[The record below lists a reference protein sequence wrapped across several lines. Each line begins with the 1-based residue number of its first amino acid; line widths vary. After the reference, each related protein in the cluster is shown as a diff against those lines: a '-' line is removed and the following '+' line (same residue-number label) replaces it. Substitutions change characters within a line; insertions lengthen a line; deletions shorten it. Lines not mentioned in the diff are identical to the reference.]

1 MAVTSNATMSD
12 AAITQAESWF
22 AAAEYV
28 PPDPIFALTAQYLR
42 DSFPLKVNL
51 GQGTYRDHDGKPRVL
66 PSVQQAREQLLAE
79 GLDHEYLPILGLHDF
94 RERAAETA
102 LGSAIYAERE
112 KLAICQSLSGTGAL
126 HLVGLLLKSC
136 RRPLPKVYIPE
147 PTWSNHHQVF
157 KSFGFECESFPYYD
171 YEHKTIDLGSYL
183 SVLNSAEEGSIFIV
197 HACAH
202 NPTGCDPSKA
212 QWHELGQIMKRRNL
226 FPLFDAAY
234 LGFNSGNL
242 DEDAFAIR
250 HFIDKLKLEAAV
262 CVSFAK
268 NMGLYGERVGCV
280 VIALNSQAVARNT
293 QSTLEMLQRSEVSNP
308 PAFGAKIASVVLGSE
323 KQRNAWFE
331 DLKTMSSR
339 IRVMRESLHD
349 ALIACEAPGSWDHL
363 KQQTGM
369 FGFLG
374 LCPEVVTKLRE
385 QHHIYMASNSRI
397 SIAGLTSS
405 NVRDVASCIKECLK
419 EVTQ

>member
-1 MAVTSNATMSD
+1 MTITTDTSSSTGPS
-12 AAITQAESWF
+12 TKAESWF
-22 AAAEYV
+22 IAAEYV
-28 PPDPIFALTAQYLR
+28 PPDAIFALTAQYLK
-42 DSFPLKVNL
+42 DPSLLKVNL
-51 GQGTYRDHDGKPRVL
+51 GQGTYRDHDGKPWVL
-66 PSVQQAREQLLAE
+66 PSVRQAREQLLTE

-94 RERAAETA
+94 RERAAETV
-102 LGSAIYAERE
+102 LGSVIYAERE
-112 KLAICQSLSGTGAL
+112 NLAICQSLSGTGAL
-126 HLVGLLLKSC
+126 HLVGLLLKTC

-157 KSFGFECESFPYYD
+157 KSLGFQCESFQYYD
-171 YEHKTIDLGSYL
+171 HKRKALDLDSYL
-183 SVLNSAEEGSIFIV
+183 SALESAEAGSIFII

-212 QWHELGQIMKRRNL
+212 QWHEMGQIMQRRSL

-250 HFIDKLKLEAAV
+250 HFIKELKLEAAI

-280 VIALNSQAVARNT
+280 VMALNSQIIARNT

-308 PAFGAKIASVVLGSE
+308 PAFGAKIASALLGSE
-323 KQRNAWFE
+323 RQRNTWYA
-331 DLKTMSSR
+331 DLKTMSGR
-339 IRVMRESLHD
+339 IREMRESLHD
-349 ALIACEAPGSWDHL
+349 ALLAYGAPGTWDHL
-363 KQQTGM
+363 KKQSGM

-374 LCPEVVTKLRE
+374 LSPEVVIKLRGKL
-385 QHHIYMASNSRI
+385 HVMSHNRK
-397 SIAGLTSS
+397 
-405 NVRDVASCIKECLK
+405 RH
-419 EVTQ
+419 